1 MIKDVVDLSF
11 PIHEGMPT
19 DDLGPKFWDRL
30 GHAYTRQMY
39 QDTQSRAGRVFF
51 MTDHTGTHLDGP
63 LRFDPKGMAIEEV
76 ALEDVILPAR
86 VFDLRH
92 VGRGGEIGPAELE
105 AAGVQMGEREAAVL
119 WTGHDLHYDQPRLL
133 LEPAP
138 LVAGGGGMAGRPGG
152 TDGGRRLPR
161 HRRAQRRPLRG
172 QAHPAPERRADR
184 RTTVQFGQGGGPGLD
199 PGGGALADPGRHR
212 LALARRG
219 PGRPAADAPHRPDV
233 GYLQGDAVPRRGS
246 PTYWSRAPP
255 TPSPNSFTKAR
266 FPIRPPRSSLSEH
279 AGTHFD
285 VPYHFDPAGGA
296 IEDFALSDLVVP
308 ARLLDLTHKQPLEAI
323 GADDLEKA
331 LTKSGT
337 TIEPGDGAVV
347 WTGHSRNYYTRD
359 DYTTHRPF
367 ISLDGA
373 EWLVA
378 KKPAVVI
385 TDLIGLD
392 PPDDMTSPIH
402 NSLLC
407 NGLCMLQ
414 VLTNLDALAEGAWRI
429 AILPLNLTGGT
440 GAPLRAFAVPDE

>member
-119 WTGHDLHYDQPRLL
+119 WTGHDLHYDSPDYFWNRPRLSPAGAEWL
-133 LEPAP
+133 VAQGARMVAADFPGIGVPNDDRYEVKRILHRSGALTVEQLCNLDKVEGRAWTLAAAP
-138 LVAGGGGMAGRPGG
+138 LRIRGG
-152 TDGGRRLPR
+152 TGS
-161 HRRAQRRPLRG
+161 PLR
-172 QAHPAPERRADR
+172 AAAL
-184 RTTVQFGQGGGPGLD
+184 VGPPPTRLIDLTLD
-199 PGGGALADPGRHR
+199 IYKEMPSLGA
-212 LALARRG
+212 
-219 PGRPAADAPHRPDV
+219 V
-233 GYLQGDAVPRRGS
+233 
-246 PTYWSRAPP
+246 PTYWSRA
-255 TPSPNSFTKAR
+255 THAITEFFYKGALSYQTTALF
-266 FPIRPPRSSLSEH
+266 LSEH